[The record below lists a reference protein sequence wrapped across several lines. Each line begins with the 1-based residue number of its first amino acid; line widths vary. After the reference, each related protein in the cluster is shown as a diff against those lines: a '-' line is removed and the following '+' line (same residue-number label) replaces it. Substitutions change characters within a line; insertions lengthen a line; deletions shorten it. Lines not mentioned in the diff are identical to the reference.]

1 MCRKSVDFWVEL
13 PSPLK
18 NSFKAAFFDFAK
30 RVYDEKGLVLSS
42 YFPVQMGGDMKDEDY
57 LLNMEHSRIPKNYF
71 CMGFG
76 EISDTRFFEKN
87 IRSGLFSYKKIVGWF
102 PEAIVVDKKR
112 LGNRPVPKNYFDLE
126 KTCYK
131 NEICIIGTPE
141 IPDPLVSLFIYRK
154 RGENSMRH
162 FIENLAGFGAPVNAI
177 RHIGKSSNKF
187 GSIFI
192 MPLLFANVCREI
204 KDTEILVSDTG
215 IFAEPFVLLSQ
226 NIEDE
231 KSRLIL
237 EFLNSEEL
245 KHVFTEKD
253 FLISDYES
261 DKLID
266 PLCKDFCFLELEK
279 VYKDLRK
286 NFSKKNGEVQ

>member
-1 MCRKSVDFWVEL
+1 
-13 PSPLK
+13 
-18 NSFKAAFFDFAK
+18 
-30 RVYDEKGLVLSS
+30 
-42 YFPVQMGGDMKDEDY
+42 
-57 LLNMEHSRIPKNYF
+57 
-71 CMGFG
+71 
-76 EISDTRFFEKN
+76 
-87 IRSGLFSYKKIVGWF
+87 
-102 PEAIVVDKKR
+102 
-112 LGNRPVPKNYFDLE
+112 
-126 KTCYK
+126 
-131 NEICIIGTPE
+131 
-141 IPDPLVSLFIYRK
+141 
-154 RGENSMRH
+154 MRH